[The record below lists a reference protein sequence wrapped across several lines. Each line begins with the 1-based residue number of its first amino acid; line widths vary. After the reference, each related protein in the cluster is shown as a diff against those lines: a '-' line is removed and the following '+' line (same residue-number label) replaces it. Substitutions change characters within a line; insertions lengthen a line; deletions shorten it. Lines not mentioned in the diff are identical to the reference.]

1 MTDYIINEKGTE
13 VISERH
19 QKDYKRE
26 DNDFVAQEPKTHEDT
41 STDSFTD
48 ISFEDI

>member
-1 MTDYIINEKGTE
+1 

-26 DNDFVAQEPKTHEDT
+26 DNDFVAQKAKTHEDT